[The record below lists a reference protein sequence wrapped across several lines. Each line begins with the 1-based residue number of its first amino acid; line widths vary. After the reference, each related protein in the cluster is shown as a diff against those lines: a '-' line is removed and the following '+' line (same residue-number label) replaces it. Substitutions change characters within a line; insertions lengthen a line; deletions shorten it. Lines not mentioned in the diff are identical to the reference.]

1 MLLFVMEVTS
11 EFSSSHNLK
20 LQLLDHRNIQQHE
33 KTWCMVC
40 GKSRIVEF
48 FVCNFIFL
56 WAGYNGFVSCK
67 DGVEVIGNVGED
79 HKPGVSLYGLICFI
93 YGQHAIS
100 LKKMEQ
106 SARRDAVCHSLAK
119 FYDSPEAL
127 KVI

>member
-1 MLLFVMEVTS
+1 MYGNMKRPGVWYVVKAELL
-11 EFSSSHNLK
+11 N
-20 LQLLDHRNIQQHE
+20 
-33 KTWCMVC
+33 
-40 GKSRIVEF
+40 F
-48 FVCNFIFL
+48 FVYIYICL

-100 LKKMEQ
+100 LRKMEQ
-106 SARRDAVCHSLAK
+106 SARRDAVCHTLAK
-119 FYDSPEAL
+119 FYDSQEAL